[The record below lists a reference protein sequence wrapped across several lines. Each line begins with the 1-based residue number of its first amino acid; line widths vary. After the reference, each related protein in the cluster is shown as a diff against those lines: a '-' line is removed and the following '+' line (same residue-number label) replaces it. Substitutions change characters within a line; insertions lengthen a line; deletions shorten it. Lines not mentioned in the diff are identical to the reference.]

1 MAVFDAKKHC
11 AYLYVRRRDN
21 RIKILMHDG
30 LKIWLATRRLN
41 QVLFFGP
48 GVRHG
53 NLDNLDAEQL
63 QAFVLGSPWQ
73 CVGYRRF
80 LTVL

>member
-1 MAVFDAKKHC
+1 MISCLNCAGAGRGGVRCGKNTC

-21 RIKILMHDG
+21 RIKMLVHDG

-41 QVLFFGP
+41 LGRFFGP

-53 NLDNLDAEQL
+53 KLDNLDAEQL
-63 QAFVLGSPWQ
+63 QAFVLDSP
-73 CVGYRRF
+73 
-80 LTVL
+80 